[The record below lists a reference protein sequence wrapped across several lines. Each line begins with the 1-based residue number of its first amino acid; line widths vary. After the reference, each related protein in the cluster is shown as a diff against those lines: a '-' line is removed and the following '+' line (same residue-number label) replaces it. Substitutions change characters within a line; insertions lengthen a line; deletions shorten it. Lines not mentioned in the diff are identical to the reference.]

1 MPHITAAN
9 SHQITFGNL
18 EEQIEQ
24 ENPVRVI
31 DGFVK
36 QSLIALVYNLRRTI
50 TILGTKQII
59 EKLKSRKPDYKRA
72 CRPLSKVKALEPHR
86 AKIII
91 RMTIA
96 A

>member
-9 SHQITFGNL
+9 RHQITFGNL

-31 DGFVK
+31 DGFVE

-50 TILGTKQII
+50 NILGTKQII

-72 CRPLSKVKALEPHR
+72 SGHYQK
-86 AKIII
+86 
-91 RMTIA
+91 
-96 A
+96 

>member
-9 SHQITFGNL
+9 RHQITFGNL

-31 DGFVK
+31 DGFVE
-36 QSLIALVYNLRRTI
+36 QSLIPLVYNLRRTI

-72 CRPLSKVKALEPHR
+72 CRLLSKVKALEPHR